1 MSIKKNK
8 GKPNPALLKIAIN
21 KLKAKKFNCYYVGD
35 MYGIILH
42 LKRWV

>member
-21 KLKAKKFNCYYVGD
+21 KLKAKNLIVIMLEIC
-35 MYGIILH
+35 M
-42 LKRWV
+42 